1 MQYEKVAAY
10 SFANEMRAKTKAPQ
24 TKALTSEGP
33 PKYAGL
39 RIHEMVVARKYD
51 LNTSYEKEMHDVLAD
66 PRNADLVQKFSQE
79 TQHGP
84 NDTVRRFDGATWA
97 GTALDERPR
106 Q

>member
-33 PKYAGL
+33 AKYAAPKSAGL

-51 LNTSYEKEMHDVLAD
+51 LNTSYEKAMHDVLAD

-84 NDTVRRFDGATWA
+84 NDTVRRFDGHLGWD
-97 GTALDERPR
+97 GSR
-106 Q
+106 